1 MNNTIKAKKA
11 ILEAQRKE
19 KPLLWPQILKCLGK
33 RLDRFMYNDCKEMNL
48 EQPFVATLFSKG
60 EDLLLIKI
68 VVDIEGFDISDKK
81 QIICHDCGNFKDIP
95 AKLEKVGNKYELSE
109 EEDYRRVKLHGN
121 KDFVIAIIDGDDE
134 VDMYICKKS

>member
-33 RLDRFMYNDCKEMNL
+33 RFDRFMYNDCKEMNL
-48 EQPFVATLFSKG
+48 EQPFVAILFSKG

-68 VVDIEGFDISDKK
+68 VVDIEGFDISDK
-81 QIICHDCGNFKDIP
+81 NRLS
-95 AKLEKVGNKYELSE
+95 AMTVGISKTS
-109 EEDYRRVKLHGN
+109 RQSWK
-121 KDFVIAIIDGDDE
+121 KWAI
-134 VDMYICKKS
+134 STN